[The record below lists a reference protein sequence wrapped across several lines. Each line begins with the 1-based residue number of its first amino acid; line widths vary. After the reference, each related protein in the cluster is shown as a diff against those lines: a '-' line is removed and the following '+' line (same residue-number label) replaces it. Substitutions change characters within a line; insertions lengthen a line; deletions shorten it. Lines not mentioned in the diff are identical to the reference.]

1 MKIELKGFKAVA
13 ALLVI
18 AAVAMGKLAM
28 ERRTLETEAAEEL
41 KFRLS
46 SEYLGEGLADFDSV
60 ALMPEEEARAMTD
73 ELLQRAEV
81 EFTDISA
88 RGRGDDVVV
97 RVEIS
102 VAGVDPPDGERVRY
116 FRMSHSA
123 LTGWRVLRET
133 WALSYYLKFW

>member
-1 MKIELKGFKAVA
+1 MQIKLKGLKALA

-18 AAVAMGKLAM
+18 GAVAAGKLAM
-28 ERRTLETEAAEEL
+28 ERQTLETEAAEEL
-41 KFRLS
+41 KFWLS
-46 SEYLGEGLADFDSV
+46 SEYLGEGLAEFDSV
-60 ALMPEEEARAMTD
+60 AAMGEEEARAMTD
-73 ELLQRAEV
+73 ELLRRAEV

-97 RVEIS
+97 RVEVRVS
-102 VAGVDPPDGERVRY
+102 GGDPPDGQRVRY

-133 WALSYYLKFW
+133 WALSYYLRFW